1 MRISDWSSD
10 VCSSDLL
17 FLHGHFII
25 EFDCN
30 WKLAYHNF
38 LEAYHTRTVH
48 ANTLSHFIDQRS
60 WQAYLLPNGHARIA
74 VKRNSGDSIYLGD
87 FAPTGAVDEVFRKF
101 SLCQVI
107 FPNSFVA
114 LDPSGFALQSF
125 LPAGPGKCRMDVRM
139 VGWEPKDSRP
149 EYWEAIR
156 ASMDTIVS
164 RSEEHTSELQSL
176 MRISS

>member
-10 VCSSDLL
+10 VCSSDL
-17 FLHGHFII
+17 
-25 EFDCN
+25 
-30 WKLAYHNF
+30 
-38 LEAYHTRTVH
+38 
-48 ANTLSHFIDQRS
+48 
-60 WQAYLLPNGHARIA
+60 
-74 VKRNSGDSIYLGD
+74 YLGD

-164 RSEEHTSELQSL
+164 EDRSEEHTSELQSL
-176 MRISS
+176 MRNTYAVF